1 MNADN
6 IYTHT
11 PQLRRKK
18 LTKPRTWRLLKIRV
32 LPSHHQLLLERRPL
46 SPSRTLMRQPRQRQ
60 AQRAKY
66 QRTHVRS
73 TRFLSNTLLAGRS
86 FLRWVWDV
94 ANLAICY
101 NQQLVVC
108 RAAQTTVLCDRKER
122 RSCANDPKK
131 GNSPEK
137 EAQKNN
143 QCQEKSEKGEK
154 NREGCVDQE
163 EGASA

>member
-73 TRFLSNTLLAGRS
+73 TRFLSNTLLAGRNFFALGMGFCEPCHLLQS
-86 FLRWVWDV
+86 
-94 ANLAICY
+94 ATCCM
-101 NQQLVVC
+101 Q
-108 RAAQTTVLCDRKER
+108 
-122 RSCANDPKK
+122 SCANDCSPRSKRASILRQRSQKRQQSRKRGAEKQPVSRKK
-131 GNSPEK
+131 RKGREK
-137 EAQKNN
+137 P
-143 QCQEKSEKGEK
+143 
-154 NREGCVDQE
+154 
-163 EGASA
+163 